1 MAPVALAG
9 AIVLG
14 FARFIVMLSA
24 HADVFGVGIT
34 VTAGSILVSPSCATT
49 GCIVPGGGLLGISGV
64 ESGKAA
70 PSVGGP
76 PGTELH
82 TMFDGLPSGDA
93 GAVVPVE
100 LTPISVGMVPNG
112 VAGVIP
118 VDDIVAAGGVI
129 MAAALAMDVETV
141 LVPVML
147 PIADMV
153 EAGMA
158 GVPDTICGIGVAQVT
173 NVPGVAGLE
182 ASGTGASVV
191 PGVSG
196 RVVAENGPG
205 PVSGDVTITPGVV
218 GIPMAVVPMVE
229 TCARLALQPASRV
242 AVVSS
247 KRRIAIPRS
256 TPT

>member
-1 MAPVALAG
+1 M
-9 AIVLG
+9 
-14 FARFIVMLSA
+14 S
-24 HADVFGVGIT
+24 
-34 VTAGSILVSPSCATT
+34 
-49 GCIVPGGGLLGISGV
+49 
-64 ESGKAA
+64 
-70 PSVGGP
+70 
-76 PGTELH
+76 LH
-82 TMFDGLPSGDA
+82 TVVEGLPTGDA
-93 GAVVPVE
+93 GAMVPVVE
-100 LTPISVGMVPNG
+100 TPIGVRMVPNG

-118 VDDIVAAGGVI
+118 VDDIVAAGDVI
-129 MAAALAMDVETV
+129 VAAALAMDVETA

-153 EAGMA
+153 ETGMP
-158 GVPDTICGIGVAQVT
+158 GVPDTICGIGMAQVT
-173 NVPGVAGLE
+173 NVPGVAGFE

-191 PGVSG
+191 PGVSS

-247 KRRIAIPRS
+247 KRRIVIPRS
-256 TPT
+256 ALI